1 METGV
6 KLQTSLFSFSHP
18 FPSSSP
24 HGGGGT
30 ELQDPAE
37 PTPPISFLSYCLQP
51 PWDLQL
57 DSSTRVWI
65 PASQGWDWGGWG
77 KVREDREYE
86 MSAGTRSH
94 SSPDLADV
102 QDIFFK
108 SLFIYVLCFFKSSNV
123 IVVVI
128 IIILSFFTVLDSL
141 RPAFRLGG
149 NDYQCKSIWT
159 SMQNRAKAR

>member
-6 KLQTSLFSFSHP
+6 QLQTSLFSFSHP
-18 FPSSSP
+18 FPSSRP

-37 PTPPISFLSYCLQP
+37 TTPPISFLSSCLQP

-57 DSSTRVWI
+57 DSSARVWI
-65 PASQGWDWGGWG
+65 PGSQGWDWGGCG
-77 KVREDREYE
+77 KVREYREYE

-102 QDIFFK
+102 QDILFK
-108 SLFIYVLCFFKSSNV
+108 SLFIYVLCLLKSSNV
-123 IVVVI
+123 IVI
-128 IIILSFFTVLDSL
+128 ITILSFFTVLDSL

-149 NDYQCKSIWT
+149 NDCQCKSI
-159 SMQNRAKAR
+159 